1 VDAFVFSSIATSSTV
16 ATRDGKMKITPTD
29 VMRIAYAHIMLE
41 VDQHTLAAMW
51 AENQGRVNEICKV
64 FEYAMHNHMLIYRQ
78 LTESSVLNLLNQVR
92 RQEEGSPHDAA

>member
-1 VDAFVFSSIATSSTV
+1 MDEFVFRST
-16 ATRDGKMKITPTD
+16 ATRDRKMKITPTD
-29 VMRIAYAHIMLE
+29 VMRIAYAHILLE

-78 LTESSVLNLLNQVR
+78 LTEHVLNQ
-92 RQEEGSPHDAA
+92 QQQHDAP